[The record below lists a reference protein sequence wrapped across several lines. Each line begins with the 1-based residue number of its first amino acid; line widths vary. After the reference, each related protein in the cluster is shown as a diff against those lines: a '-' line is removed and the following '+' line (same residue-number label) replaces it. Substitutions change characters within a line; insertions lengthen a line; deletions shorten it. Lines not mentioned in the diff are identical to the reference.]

1 MARIIVTALSAVTM
15 LFLAITALSYR
26 AQSLDNIG
34 VNGTLNN
41 DALNLTTNVT
51 QDATNVAGN
60 ALPRL
65 FIVVL
70 LALVVGMLLLNR

>member
-15 LFLAITALSYR
+15 LFLAISALSYR
-26 AQSLDNIG
+26 AQSLDTIG

-51 QDATNVAGN
+51 SDATLVAGN
-60 ALPRL
+60 AIPRL
-65 FIVVL
+65 FVVVL
-70 LALVVGMLLLNR
+70 LVFVVGTLLLQR